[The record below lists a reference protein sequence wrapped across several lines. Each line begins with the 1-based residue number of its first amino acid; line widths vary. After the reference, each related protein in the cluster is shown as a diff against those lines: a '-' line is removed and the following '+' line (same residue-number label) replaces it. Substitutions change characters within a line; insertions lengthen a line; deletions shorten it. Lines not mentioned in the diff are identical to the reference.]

1 MLSMYKQICNIHSS
15 GYLIISAL
23 GGVLDKF
30 EKNIYLIDAGP
41 RFTEMCFQK
50 SSSQGRL
57 LKTLSVSHSLCHKRI
72 DP

>member
-50 SSSQGRL
+50 SSIQSWIS
-57 LKTLSVSHSLCHKRI
+57 TLSVSHRLCHKTI